1 LLFNAFLLSTPEP
14 FQPARW
20 MKTIGAV
27 AWWFAF
33 CGIFDIGKKVF
44 AAIASPV
51 QSAGGQDTLATV
63 CSPG

>member
-1 LLFNAFLLSTPEP
+1 
-14 FQPARW
+14 